1 MTIGEIVRSIYTQ
14 HQLGAVV
21 QHEITAKL
29 IANATPQ
36 TLWACGFGNWDNH
49 LVLLPSWALRYVPHG
64 EHLISIMGERVVVG
78 VDHVDDL
85 TNGGFLAYGFYL
97 NKEMV

>member
-1 MTIGEIVRSIYTQ
+1 MTNDEILRSIHTQ

-29 IANATPQ
+29 IAHAAPH
-36 TLWACGFGNWDNH
+36 TLWACGFGNWDDH
-49 LVLLPSWALRYVPHG
+49 LVLLPAWALSHVPAG
-64 EHLISIMGERVVVG
+64 ERLISIMGETAVVG
-78 VDHVDDL
+78 QDHVDRE
-85 TNGGFLAYGFYL
+85 TRGGLLAYGFYL